1 MTMVT
6 YRNPNTVRKPG
17 AHYSQAAEVRPGAR
31 YLFIAGQTGRLPD
44 DTIRVGIDAQAE
56 QALRNLKAVLEDAGM
71 GLEDLVDTTAYLVNP
86 DHTAALKR
94 AQEKILG
101 SIKPPNTVVCVARLA
116 HPEYLIEIHAVAA
129 KEP

>member
-1 MTMVT
+1 MVT

-31 YLFIAGQTGRLPD
+31 YLYIAGQTGRLPD

-56 QALRNLKAVLEDAGM
+56 QALHNLKAVLEDAGM

-94 AQEKILG
+94 AQETVLG
-101 SIKPPNTVVCVARLA
+101 DIKPPNTVVCVARLA

>member
-1 MTMVT
+1 MVK
-6 YRNPNTVRKPG
+6 YRNPKTVRKPG
-17 AHYSQAAEVRPGAR
+17 AHYSQAAEVSPGAR

-71 GLEDLVDTTAYLVNP
+71 GLKDLVDTTAYLVNP
-86 DHTAALKR
+86 EHTAALKR
-94 AQEKILG
+94 AQEKVLG
-101 SIKPPNTVVCVARLA
+101 RIKPPNTVLCVARLA

-129 KEP
+129 REP

>member
-1 MTMVT
+1 MPR
-6 YRNPNTVRKPG
+6 YFNPAAVRKPG

-56 QALRNLKAVLEDAGM
+56 QALLNLKAVLQDAGM

-86 DHTAALKR
+86 DHTAALQR
-94 AQEKILG
+94 AQQKVLG
-101 SIKPPNTVVCVARLA
+101 DIKPPNTVVCVARLA

>member
-1 MTMVT
+1 MVR
-6 YRNPNTVRKPG
+6 YRNPRTVRKPG

-71 GLEDLVDTTAYLVNP
+71 GLEDLVDTTAYLVDP

-94 AQEKILG
+94 AQEKVLG
-101 SIKPPNTVVCVARLA
+101 KIKPPNTVVCVARLA

-129 KEP
+129 REP